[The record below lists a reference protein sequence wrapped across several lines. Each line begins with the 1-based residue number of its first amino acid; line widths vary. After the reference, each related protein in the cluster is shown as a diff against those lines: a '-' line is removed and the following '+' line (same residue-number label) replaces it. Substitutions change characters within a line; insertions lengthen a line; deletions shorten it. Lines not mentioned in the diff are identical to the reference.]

1 MARSTKTQTLLPNA
15 TVQIGQNLKENIAPF
30 TALMPFRVCA
40 KILKFS
46 GINISR
52 TQTWRCTQ
60 ETGEELEFGLDENG
74 CKSGMADGTGV
85 GIQDIKKRP
94 RT

>member
-15 TVQIGQNLKENIAPF
+15 TAQIGQNLKENIALF
-30 TALMPFRVCA
+30 TALMAFRVCA
-40 KILKFS
+40 KVLKFS
-46 GINISR
+46 GTNMSR

-60 ETGEELEFGLDENG
+60 EIGEEIGFGLDENG
-74 CKSGMADGTGV
+74 CKSGVADSTGV